1 MRTWMKCYHVFL
13 SQWWLKALVYIL
25 YPVVMIGGM
34 CLAILIVKSQGA
46 GITLA
51 YNLTGN
57 LFIMAELFL
66 GYFIFGGVAA
76 KDSNKLEYLKTSV
89 RGMSV
94 LKRGIIV
101 DALRRALGIY
111 LMLLV
116 PLFICGG
123 HLNSSIWVAC
133 AVVILCS
140 EAGLIIFRRTSSF
153 TIFIV
158 VLVLSGTV
166 GGAVMSIGMICSNFW
181 WAVALFYVVTV
192 AVTVCS
198 IRMVMQKARESY
210 YDAGFENKLE
220 AA

>member
-1 MRTWMKCYHVFL
+1 MKTWMKCYHAFL

-34 CLAILIVKSQGA
+34 CLAILIVKGY
-46 GITLA
+46 GIEIALA

-89 RGMSV
+89 NGMPV

-101 DALRRALGIY
+101 DALRRALGIF

-116 PLFICGG
+116 PLFLSGERPDG
-123 HLNSSIWVAC
+123 SVWVAC

-153 TIFIV
+153 TIFMV
-158 VLVLSGTV
+158 VLLLSGTV
-166 GGAVMSIGMICSNFW
+166 GSMVMAVGMICRNFW
-181 WAVALFYVVTV
+181 WAVALLYVAAA
-192 AVTVCS
+192 AVTVFS

-210 YDAGFENKLE
+210 YDERIENQLE